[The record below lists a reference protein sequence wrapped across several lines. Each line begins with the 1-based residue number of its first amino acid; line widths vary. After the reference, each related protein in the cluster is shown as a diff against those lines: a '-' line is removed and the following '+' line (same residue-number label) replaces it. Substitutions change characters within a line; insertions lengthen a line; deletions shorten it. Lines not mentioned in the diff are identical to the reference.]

1 MPIVECPACK
11 SRELYEIEQVRSAA
25 GDSVNGVVDLH
36 LFADYGLHGEMGWMG
51 QKNKMISLAVSARV
65 CGACGHASLF
75 AKDLEILKELATKG
89 LVRKYE
95 GPT

>member
-11 SRELYEIEQVRSAA
+11 SRELYDIEQVRSEA
-25 GDSVNGVVDLH
+25 GDSVNGVVDFH

-89 LVRKYE
+89 LVRKYQ
-95 GPT
+95 GPK